1 MANNGTRSQ
10 AEELLAAERAENAR
24 LRDSTLPMACDPDE
38 WTAAEEVLAH
48 LLINVIGAPDD
59 VPYTPNQAQEVI
71 ERQLKRIRELDDIEE
86 MLMDGQGDDD
96 GAQIM
101 PEFEAGWSTTAKV
114 EECLHLLEKRRD
126 VIEGF
131 EADNAALT
139 ARIKELEQINADLCR
154 SHGVLNVT
162 GAKLEGQV
170 EALEAKLAAAEKA
183 LSFYADPS
191 KWNDGYFKSED
202 DGTVLRA
209 YPPSIENDQGDKAR
223 AALGGKPS

>member
-1 MANNGTRSQ
+1 
-10 AEELLAAERAENAR
+10 
-24 LRDSTLPMACDPDE
+24 
-38 WTAAEEVLAH
+38 
-48 LLINVIGAPDD
+48 
-59 VPYTPNQAQEVI
+59 
-71 ERQLKRIRELDDIEE
+71 

-170 EALEAKLAAAEKA
+170 EALEAKLAAAERRCRSMQTRQNGMTAISSLKTTGQSFVLIHPQLRMIRA
-183 LSFYADPS
+183 TKPAQLGAVMSRYPDPTPLIWLSFVGLATLFALAGGALFYLSYHLIRA
-191 KWNDGYFKSED
+191 
-202 DGTVLRA
+202 VLF
-209 YPPSIENDQGDKAR
+209 YVG
-223 AALGGKPS
+223 AL